1 MNDANNRYKKI
12 FLKKDQEKRI
22 LRGEPWIY
30 KDEIQDSCGGFT
42 PGELVKIYSRD
53 NEYIASGYVNTAT
66 TIAVRVLTRDENQ
79 TIDDTFFRQR
89 IRAADN
95 LRKQLYP
102 DNRYYRVVYSEADQ
116 LPGLV
121 IDRYD
126 DYFVVQVTTAGM
138 ENFKQ
143 NIFAIIT
150 QLYPG
155 SVIIEKSIGASRE
168 KEKLETLNRLITL
181 DTPDRSPEKIIEIN
195 ELRFKLHFL
204 ESQKTGFFLDQR
216 ENYLLLKNISQGKE
230 VLDVFSYAGAWG
242 LHAHLFGAKN
252 VEFLEVSRRYLDQT
266 QENISLNG
274 FDSGD
279 FILTHGDAV
288 PILKEMSR
296 GDTRKDI
303 VILDP
308 PAFIKSRSKIK
319 EGLRGY
325 KEINLRAIKMIKPGG
340 FLITCSCS
348 HFFSRENF
356 LDIIDRAAFDARR
369 RVKLLV
375 YKTQPYDHPILLP
388 LYQSEYLKCA
398 LLAVD

>member
-1 MNDANNRYKKI
+1 MNDANDQYKKI

-22 LRGEPWIY
+22 IRGEPWIY
-30 KDEIQDSCGGFT
+30 KDEIQGGVGGFM
-42 PGELVKIYSRD
+42 PGELVKIYSWK
-53 NEYIASGYVNTAT
+53 NEYIATGYVNTAT

-79 TIDDTFFRQR
+79 AIDETFFKQR
-89 IRAADN
+89 IQAADN

-138 ENFKQ
+138 EHFKQ
-143 NIFAIIT
+143 NIFSIIV

-155 SVIIEKSIGASRE
+155 SVLVEKSIGASRE
-168 KEKLETLNRLITL
+168 KEKLETVNRLIS
-181 DTPDRSPEKIIEIN
+181 PDRSPEKIIEIN
-195 ELRFKLHFL
+195 SLRFKLHFL

-242 LHAHLFGAKN
+242 LHASLFGAKS
-252 VEFLEVSRRYLDQT
+252 VQFLEVSRRYLEQT
-266 QENISLNG
+266 QENISING

-279 FILTHGDAV
+279 FILTQGDAV

-296 GDTRKDI
+296 DNTWKDV

-325 KEINLRAIKMIKPGG
+325 KEINLRALKMIKPGG

-348 HFFSRENF
+348 HFFSREDF
-356 LDIIDRAAFDARR
+356 LDVMDRAAFDARR
-369 RVKLLV
+369 RIKLLV

-398 LLAVD
+398 LFAVD

>member
-1 MNDANNRYKKI
+1 MNEANDQYKKI
-12 FLKKDQEKRI
+12 YLKKDQEKRI
-22 LRGEPWIY
+22 LKGEPWIY
-30 KDEIQDSCGGFT
+30 KDEIQGSVGAFI
-42 PGELVKIYSRD
+42 PGELVKIYSWKQ
-53 NEYIASGYVNTAT
+53 EYIATGYVNTAT
-66 TIAVRVLTRDENQ
+66 TIAVRVLTRDEQ
-79 TIDDTFFRQR
+79 QAIDESFFQQR
-89 IRAADN
+89 IQAADN
-95 LRKQLYP
+95 LRKELYP
-102 DNRYYRVVYSEADQ
+102 DNRFYRVVYSEADQ

-138 ENFKQ
+138 EHFKE
-143 NIFAIIT
+143 NIFAIIN

-155 SVIIEKSIGASRE
+155 CTLIEKSIGVSRE
-168 KEKLETLNRLITL
+168 KEKLESLNRLVTL
-181 DTPDRSPEKIIEIN
+181 DNSSRSPEKIIEIN
-195 ELRFKLHFL
+195 GLRFKLHFL

-242 LHAHLFGAKN
+242 LHARLFGAKS
-252 VEFLEVSRRYLDQT
+252 VQFLEVSRRYLEQT
-266 QENISLNG
+266 QENIELNG

-279 FILTHGDAV
+279 FILTQGDAV
-288 PILKEMSR
+288 PVLKEMSR
-296 GDTRKDI
+296 NNAWKDV

-325 KEINLRAIKMIKPGG
+325 KEINLRAIKMVKPGG

-348 HFFSRENF
+348 HFFSREDF
-356 LDIIDRAAFDARR
+356 LDVMDKAAFDARR

-375 YKTQPYDHPILLP
+375 FKTQPYDHPILLP

-398 LLAVD
+398 LFSVE

>member
-1 MNDANNRYKKI
+1 MNDENDQYKKI

-22 LRGEPWIY
+22 LRGESWIY
-30 KDEIQDSCGGFT
+30 KDEIQGSTGGFT
-42 PGELVKIYSRD
+42 PGELVKIYSWKK
-53 NEYIASGYVNTAT
+53 EYIATGYVNTAT
-66 TIAVRVLTRDENQ
+66 TIAVRVLSRDENQ
-79 TIDDTFFRQR
+79 TIEETFFKKR
-89 IRAADN
+89 IQAADN
-95 LRKQLYP
+95 LRKELNP
-102 DNRYYRVVYSEADQ
+102 DNRYYRMVYSEADQ

-121 IDRYD
+121 IDRYE

-143 NIFAIIT
+143 NIFSIIA
-150 QLYPG
+150 QFYPG
-155 SVIIEKSIGASRE
+155 SVIIEKSIGSSRQ
-168 KEKLETLNRLITL
+168 KENLETLNRLVI
-181 DTPDRSPEKIIEIN
+181 PDRSPEKIIKIN
-195 ELRFKLHFL
+195 ELQFKLNFL
-204 ESQKTGFFLDQR
+204 NSQKTGFFLDQR

-230 VLDVFSYAGAWG
+230 VLDVFSYSGAWG

-252 VEFLEVSRRYLDQT
+252 VQFLEVSRQYLDQT
-266 QENISLNG
+266 QENISLNR
-274 FDSGD
+274 FDSGN
-279 FILTHGDAV
+279 FKLTHGDAV

-296 GDTRKDI
+296 DNTRKDI
-303 VILDP
+303 IILDP

-325 KEINLRAIKMIKPGG
+325 KEINLRAIKMINPGG

-348 HFFSRENF
+348 HFFSREDF
-356 LDIIDRAAFDARR
+356 LDVINKAAFDAHRR
-369 RVKLLV
+369 IKLLA

>member
-1 MNDANNRYKKI
+1 MNDANDQYKKI

-22 LRGEPWIY
+22 LKGEPWIY
-30 KDEIQDSCGGFT
+30 KDEIQGGVASFT
-42 PGELVKIYSRD
+42 PGELVKIFSWKK
-53 NEYIASGYVNTAT
+53 EYIATGYVNTAT
-66 TIAVRVLTRDENQ
+66 TIAVRVLTRTENQ
-79 TIDDTFFRQR
+79 TIDETFFKER
-89 IRAADN
+89 IQAADN
-95 LRKQLYP
+95 LRKELYP

-138 ENFKQ
+138 ELFKQ
-143 NIFAIIT
+143 DIFSIIS

-155 SVIIEKSIGASRE
+155 SVIVEKSIGASRE
-168 KEKLETLNRLITL
+168 KEKLETINRLIS
-181 DTPDRSPEKIIEIN
+181 PDRSPEKIIEIN
-195 ELRFKLHFL
+195 DLRFKLHFL

-242 LHAHLFGAKN
+242 LHAHLFGAKS
-252 VEFLEVSRRYLDQT
+252 VQFLEVSRRYLEQT

-279 FILTHGDAV
+279 FILTQGDAV
-288 PILKEMSR
+288 PVLKEMSR
-296 GDTRKDI
+296 DNAWKDV

-325 KEINLRAIKMIKPGG
+325 KEINLRALKMIKPGG

-348 HFFSRENF
+348 HFFSREDF
-356 LDIIDRAAFDARR
+356 LDVMEKAAFDARR

-375 YKTQPYDHPILLP
+375 YKTQPYDHHILLP

-398 LLAVD
+398 LFAVD